1 MQVIFV
7 FVKTKPHKYCL
18 CFFVWQVSNLHW
30 CPPWYRR
37 CPLHVLPLLY
47 FCSNRKM
54 SCADN
59 PAVQTPYCGVD
70 ELCDCITFSPKG
82 ASSPACYWS
91 DSVRVGWPVF
101 CNVLNVSVLIGFP
114 LHQGN
119 ILSGWGDG
127 TAHYMGGAI
136 SVLPW
141 CKCSLANCSQ
151 QGQC

>member
-1 MQVIFV
+1 MQVILF
-7 FVKTKPHKYCL
+7 FLFYFKGKPHKYCL

-37 CPLHVLPLLY
+37 CPLHVLPLLH

-59 PAVQTPYCGVD
+59 PAVQTPHCGVD

-82 ASSPACYWS
+82 ASSPPCYWS

-101 CNVLNVSVLIGFP
+101 CNVLNVSVFDRFSSPSREYIIRLRWWDSS
-114 LHQGN
+114 LH
-119 ILSGWGDG
+119 GWC
-127 TAHYMGGAI
+127 HI
-136 SVLPW
+136 SSPMM
-141 CKCSLANCSQ
+141 
-151 QGQC
+151 